1 MRRVVQQSICLL
13 GFLAAAAAASA
24 QAVSQAPV
32 NVVNLSATATKEVAQ
47 DTLSIT
53 LSTTRDGAD
62 AAAVQLGL
70 KQALDAA
77 LLVAKAQVQPG
88 AMDVR
93 TGAFSLYPRYDR
105 QGKITGWNG
114 TTEMVLDGKDFARI
128 SATAGKVQSLSIQN
142 VGFSL
147 SRQAR
152 EAVEN
157 DVQADAIGR
166 FKAKADGIARQFGF
180 TQYGL
185 REVSVSS
192 ADQQNF
198 PRSRMMAMEMKTA
211 ASMDSSVPVEAGK
224 STVAV
229 TVSGAV
235 LLK

>member
-1 MRRVVQQSICLL
+1 MKSFLMGGLAFGSLL
-13 GFLAAAAAASA
+13 GASA
-24 QAVSQAPV
+24 AFGQGMMPAPV
-32 NVVNLSATATKEVAQ
+32 NVVSLSATAAKEVAQ

-53 LSTTRDGAD
+53 LATTRDGPD

-77 LLVAKAQVQPG
+77 LAVAKAQAQSG

-114 TTEMVLDGKDFARI
+114 STELVLDGKDFARI
-128 SATAGKVQSLSIQN
+128 SATAGKVQTLSIQN

-152 EAVEN
+152 EAVESE
-157 DVQADAIGR
+157 VQADAIAR
-166 FKAKADGIARQFGF
+166 FKVKADGIAKQFGF
-180 TQYGL
+180 GSYTL
-185 REVSVSS
+185 REVNVSS

-198 PRSRMMAMEMKTA
+198 GRPRMVALEMKSA
-211 ASMDSSVPVEAGK
+211 ASMDSAVPVEAGK
-224 STVAV
+224 SSVTVN
-229 TVSGAV
+229 VSGAV
-235 LLK
+235 VLK